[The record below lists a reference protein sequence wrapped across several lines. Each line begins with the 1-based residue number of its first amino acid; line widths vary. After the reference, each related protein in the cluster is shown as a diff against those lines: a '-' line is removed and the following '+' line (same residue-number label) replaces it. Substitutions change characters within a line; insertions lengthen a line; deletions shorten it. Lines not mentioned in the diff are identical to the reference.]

1 LFPDDKARWLNR
13 HRDRNC
19 RWAMNHF
26 ENTSSIPHNAVQAF
40 SVMPTAG

>member
-1 LFPDDKARWLNR
+1 
-13 HRDRNC
+13 
-19 RWAMNHF
+19 MNHF